1 MSRKVVQLTLFG
13 GWEEVK
19 AIRTNNGGSQ
29 NPIVFNDYDSFVAK
43 FNKKDH
49 KKTTDDTYTPQDV
62 YEAVVRYV
70 NSIYPLEGKQILR
83 PFYPGGDYEKAEYPE
98 DGVVIDNPPF
108 SIFKKICKFYSRN
121 NIPFFLFGPGMTIL
135 RIAEYC
141 TAIVISQSI
150 KYLNGACVA
159 TDFATNLL
167 GDTLITTA
175 QSLDDEISKCP
186 SQEKGKSYA
195 KKPRP
200 DNIIGVGDIQSVAR
214 RRDGDFSL
222 TRGDVS
228 LISQYNGYE
237 LFGPHLWVN
246 NDIAKEIKSIK
257 MQETK
262 TQREYT

>member
-29 NPIVFNDYDSFVAK
+29 NPIVFNDYDSYVAK

-49 KKTTDDTYTPQDV
+49 KMTTDDTYTPQDV

-98 DGVVIDNPPF
+98 NGVVIDNPPF
-108 SIFKKICKFYSRN
+108 SIFTKICKFYSRN

-135 RIAEYC
+135 SIAKYC
-141 TAIVISQSI
+141 SAIVISQSI
-150 KYLNGACVA
+150 KYHNGACVA
-159 TDFATNLL
+159 TGFATNLL
-167 GDTLITTA
+167 GNTMVTTA
-175 QSLDDEISKCP
+175 QSLDEDISKCP
-186 SQEKGKSYA
+186 SQGKGKSYV
-195 KKPRP
+195 KKARP
-200 DNIIGVGDIQSVAR
+200 DNIIGVGDIQAVAR
-214 RRDGDFSL
+214 RRDVDFSI
-222 TRGDVS
+222 TRGDAS
-228 LISQYNGYE
+228 LIDKNKGVK
-237 LFGPHLWVN
+237 LFGKHLWVN
-246 NDIAKEIKSIK
+246 DDIAKEIKSIK